1 MEAYV
6 EVMRRTVEL
15 SETCI
20 EGLQY
25 VSIRLDEG
33 MMEETLY
40 LLEDIVYGFC
50 QIVNSTQLLDSCI
63 IDDHFSVITN
73 SIEKSL
79 DDIVSAYESNNLY
92 LASNE
97 INHRLLPFFQSWNN
111 ELAYVFK
118 NYILS

>member
-25 VSIRLDEG
+25 ISIRLDEDLTG
-33 MMEETLY
+33 DTLY
-40 LLEDIVYGFC
+40 LLEDVVCSFC
-50 QIVNSTQLLDSCI
+50 QIVSSIQLLDPYIMSS
-63 IDDHFSVITN
+63 HLAVITN

-79 DDIVSAYESNNLY
+79 HDIMSAYESNSINF
-92 LASNE
+92 AANE
-97 INHRLLPFFQSWNN
+97 LNERLLPLFQSWNN
-111 ELAYVFK
+111 ELAYSFQK
-118 NYILS
+118 YILS